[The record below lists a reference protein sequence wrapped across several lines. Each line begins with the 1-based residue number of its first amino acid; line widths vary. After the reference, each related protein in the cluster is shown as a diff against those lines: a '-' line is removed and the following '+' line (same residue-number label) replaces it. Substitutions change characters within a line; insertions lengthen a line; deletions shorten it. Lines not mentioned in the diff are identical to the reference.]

1 MWRASSADPSM
12 LVRQIYRLL
21 GLLALAFALIGAL
34 LPLLPTTVFLII
46 AAACFGRASPRLQAR
61 LLAHPRFGPLLQDW
75 QREGAIGARAKLMAG
90 AGMALGLGLFC
101 WQARPGPWLAT
112 GVTLGMLALAGYV
125 LSRPR
130 PQAERGR
137 PTAGAQ
143 TWGLLASLALH
154 LLAPLALWLA
164 GWLPEG
170 SAAPL
175 PAAPVITASLLS
187 PAAPPRPLERR
198 SAPEPSQAQP
208 QRPAAPPRA
217 APVIVAVA
225 APVGDSSINMPDSPP
240 AAQPAPPSEAAAPP
254 APALPPAERI
264 SLAGL
269 QSNWQGRV
277 LERLAE
283 FRRYPAG
290 ARSRREQGVSH
301 VRLRV
306 NRAGQLLQVRLE
318 RGSGHTELD
327 RAALAT
333 VRAAVPLPAIPPEL
347 PDELE
352 LLLPVEFFIAG

>member
-1 MWRASSADPSM
+1 MPALPAYRQASRHAY
-12 LVRQIYRLL
+12 LLL
-21 GLLALAFALIGAL
+21 GWLALAFALIGAL

-90 AGMALGLGLFC
+90 AGMALGLALFW
-101 WQARPGPWLAT
+101 WQARPGPLLAT
-112 GVTLGMLALAGYV
+112 AVTLGMLASAGYV

-154 LLAPLALWLA
+154 LLAPLAPWLA

-175 PAAPVITASLLS
+175 PSAPVITASLLS
-187 PAAPPRPLERR
+187 PAAPPRPLEPRP
-198 SAPEPSQAQP
+198 APEPSRAQP
-208 QRPAAPPRA
+208 RRPAAPPRA
-217 APVIVAVA
+217 APLLAVA
-225 APVGDSSINMPDSPP
+225 APVGDSAINMPDSPP

-264 SLAGL
+264 SLSGL

-306 NRAGQLLQVRLE
+306 NRSGQLLQVRLE

-333 VRAAVPLPAIPPEL
+333 VRAAVPLPAIPSEL

-352 LLLPVEFFIAG
+352 LLLPVEFFIR

>member
-1 MWRASSADPSM
+1 MPAHPACRRASRHAY
-12 LVRQIYRLL
+12 LLL
-21 GLLALAFALIGAL
+21 GWLALACALIGAL

-75 QREGAIGARAKLMAG
+75 QREAAIGARAKLMAG

-112 GVTLGMLALAGYV
+112 GVTLGMLTSAGYV

-130 PQAERGR
+130 PLAERGR

-143 TWGLLASLALH
+143 TWGLLASLVLH

-175 PAAPVITASLLS
+175 PSAPVITASLLS
-187 PAAPPRPLERR
+187 PAAPPRPLEPRL
-198 SAPEPSQAQP
+198 APEASQAQP
-208 QRPAAPPRA
+208 RRPAAPPRA
-217 APVIVAVA
+217 TPLLAVA
-225 APVGDSSINMPDSPP
+225 APVSESAMPVVDSAA
-240 AAQPAPPSEAAAPP
+240 AAQPAPPAEAAAPP

-306 NRAGQLLQVRLE
+306 NRAGQLLALRLE
-318 RGSGHTELD
+318 RGSGHAELD
-327 RAALAT
+327 REALAT
-333 VRAAVPLPAIPPEL
+333 VRRALPLPAIPPEL

-352 LLLPVEFFIAG
+352 LLLPVEFFIS